1 MTTRKDKA
9 QDKSVLEDKQRFEE
23 SGDKDRIAHMGD
35 KPTRRPPR
43 EKDEQKK

>member
-23 SGDKDRIAHMGD
+23 SGDKEKIAHMGD
-35 KPTRRPPR
+35 KPTQQPSR
-43 EKDEQKK
+43 EKDEKKK